1 MKRQGHVKMVSLEHG
16 KKRKKTP
23 MTLQPYFSPS
33 PNQRVKDYVFGSQE
47 KIQLTWKAEEAVPNT
62 NPFGKLPLLISA
74 KHIWISKATTT
85 RITRPMPLLLIII
98 VFIASSVRIKRG
110 R

>member
-47 KIQLTWKAEEAVPNT
+47 KNPT
-62 NPFGKLPLLISA
+62 NLESRRGCA
-74 KHIWISKATTT
+74 KHKSLWK
-85 RITRPMPLLLIII
+85 
-98 VFIASSVRIKRG
+98 ASSVNLRQAYLDLKSHHH
-110 R
+110 